1 MTPPTGWIQ
10 KLYTIAAQI
19 SCQTSR
25 VEDGN
30 YVIISRYSLNCSLH
44 CFLTLLESKCSPGKD
59 RNIRQ
64 LCGLVP
70 GLCSS
75 LWDSIH
81 YLLLASQLFRACLCH
96 TGDGKAE
103 AHDRIKSNK
112 CQI

>member
-64 LCGLVP
+64 LWPGARFMQFSLGQYTLSLV
-70 GLCSS
+70 G
-75 LWDSIH
+75 
-81 YLLLASQLFRACLCH
+81 
-96 TGDGKAE
+96 
-103 AHDRIKSNK
+103 
-112 CQI
+112 